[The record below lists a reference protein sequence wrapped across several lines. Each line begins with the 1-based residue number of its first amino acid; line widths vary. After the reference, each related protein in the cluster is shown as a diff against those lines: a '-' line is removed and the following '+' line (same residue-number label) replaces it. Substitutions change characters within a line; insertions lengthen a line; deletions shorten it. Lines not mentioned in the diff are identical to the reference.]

1 LSRFQPHQAVDEI
14 AKAALD
20 ELLEENKTELAY
32 NPRTKDSYDLDY
44 DKGKVKKV
52 KKKKAE

>member
-1 LSRFQPHQAVDEI
+1 MSRFQPHQAVDEA